1 MHTPCK
7 ESRYAQASLPAT
19 TAAPDHRASSGA
31 TALRSNLRCVADIT
45 LLSAHGLML
54 FAVAEDPGRSTAQ
67 LAAAAGM
74 TVAAAE
80 AVLAELVDAGY
91 LDSTD
96 GSYSLNSSAQVR
108 LSGQRRVALGAMVA
122 AMLSGEGIGGVRPH
136 HATRRDVVRARLLTA
151 IEALFDQG
159 ETFAGLTV
167 ERLISEA
174 GLSRSTFYTYF
185 ADKTELL
192 QELAAEVLEELLFD
206 AAAHWWERDRIA
218 SRDEL
223 HEGTRRIILAFVKHR
238 VIMRAMSDAAA
249 TNATIREQWDGL
261 MRESAGLVARH
272 ISIGQAA
279 GFIDASLDPEST
291 GTWLNWAAERSLTM
305 LVAPSTPD
313 EAERWHT
320 VMTDLY
326 WNVLYRGAA

>member
-1 MHTPCK
+1 
-7 ESRYAQASLPAT
+7 
-19 TAAPDHRASSGA
+19 
-31 TALRSNLRCVADIT
+31 LRSNLRSVADIS
-45 LLSAHGLML
+45 LLSAHGRILL
-54 FAVAEDPGRSTAQ
+54 AIAEDPARPAAE
-67 LAAAAGM
+67 LAATAGV
-74 TVAAAE
+74 TEATAAE
-80 AVLAELVDAGY
+80 VLSELVDAGH
-91 LDSTD
+91 LRTAD
-96 GSYSLNSSAQVR
+96 GAYSLNASAQVR
-108 LSGQRRVALGAMVA
+108 LTGERRVGLGALVA
-122 AMLSGEGIGGVRPH
+122 AILGGEGSDGVRAL

-185 ADKTELL
+185 TDKTELL
-192 QELAAEVLEELLFD
+192 QELAADVLEELLFD

-223 HEGTRRIILAFVKHR
+223 HEGTRRIIVAFVKHR

-249 TNATIREQWDGL
+249 TNVAIREQWGTL
-261 MRESAGLVARH
+261 MKQSADLVARH
-272 ISIGQAA
+272 ISVGQAA
-279 GFIDASLDPEST
+279 GFIDAGLDPEST
-291 GTWLNWAAERSLTM
+291 ATWLNWAAERSLTM

>member
-7 ESRYAQASLPAT
+7 GFHRVRAPSTAT
-19 TAAPDHRASSGA
+19 AEAPRGHRASFDAAG
-31 TALRSNLRCVADIT
+31 LRSNLRCVADIT
-45 LLSAHGLML
+45 LLSAHGRML
-54 FAVAEDPGRSTAQ
+54 FAVAEDSGRSTAQ

-74 TVAAAE
+74 TVGAAE
-80 AVLAELVDAGY
+80 AVLAELVDAGC
-91 LDSTD
+91 LNTAG
-96 GSYSLNSSAQVR
+96 GSYSVNSSAQVR
-108 LSGQRRVALGAMVA
+108 LSGERRVGVGAVVA
-122 AMLSGEGIGGVRPH
+122 AMLGGEGIGPL

-185 ADKTELL
+185 TDKTGLL
-192 QELAAEVLEELLFD
+192 QELAADVLEELLFD

-218 SRDEL
+218 SREEV
-223 HEGTRRIILAFVKHR
+223 HEGTRRIIFAFVKHR

-249 TNATIREQWDGL
+249 TNATIREQWGGL

-272 ISIGQAA
+272 ISAGQAA
-279 GFIDASLDPEST
+279 GFIDPSLDAEAT

-305 LVAPSTPD
+305 LVAPSTPED
-313 EAERWHT
+313 AKRWHT

-326 WNVLYRGAA
+326 WNVLYREAA